1 MTDNSK
7 QDAQQDVPLPESST
21 DEDVIKIRDEL
32 ESEEQ
37 ADQAALDAYWAGR
50 NSAMRR
56 SARVAA

>member
-1 MTDNSK
+1 MTNSSK
-7 QDAQQDVPLPESST
+7 QDARQDVPLPESST
-21 DEDVIKIRDEL
+21 QEDVIRIQGEL
-32 ESEEQ
+32 EGEEQ